1 MSDIKDNQDN
11 NADFNFDEFENFL
24 NSDEVNDIFDTT
36 LQEDGDIDNL
46 SDITSSINIDDA
58 FDDKAE
64 PFFDAP
70 VIEEEFQDHVVDEAP
85 VVEEEFQDQVV
96 DEAPVIE
103 EEFQDQVVDDAPV
116 IEEEFQDQVVD
127 EAPVIEEEF
136 QDQVV
141 DEAPVIEEEFQD
153 QVVDDAPVIEEE
165 FQDQVVDEAPVIE
178 EEFQD
183 QVDVAFENNMPAID
197 VVPSDNLKYLKWYSG
212 NLSDE
217 VYEFNKSS
225 ESANF
230 IGSDNCKTIHVN
242 VGYDTYGWNVQFSDG
257 VIMSLRDVREYQIRN
272 GRLPNSSGRIVYGQN
287 ALTFEKVDRIIV
299 YEAVKYF
306 SYGI

>member
-1 MSDIKDNQDN
+1 MKKMSDIKDNQDN

-103 EEFQDQVVDDAPV
+103 EEFQDQ
-116 IEEEFQDQVVD
+116 I
-127 EAPVIEEEF
+127 
-136 QDQVV
+136 
-141 DEAPVIEEEFQD
+141 
-153 QVVDDAPVIEEE
+153 
-165 FQDQVVDEAPVIE
+165 VDEAPVIE